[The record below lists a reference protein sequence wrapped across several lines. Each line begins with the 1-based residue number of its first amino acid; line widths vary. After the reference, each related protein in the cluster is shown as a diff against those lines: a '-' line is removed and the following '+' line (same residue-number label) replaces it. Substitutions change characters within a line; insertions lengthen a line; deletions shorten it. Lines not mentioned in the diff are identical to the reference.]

1 VVTSI
6 LETAV
11 SNAGLDAGVGR
22 EIQRPCSIEKCPPE
36 KDKERYRKCYR
47 LTRKILRMM
56 IGSQLAN
63 QEIRTELLATVTAWL
78 EGKEIE
84 SVNLWDTDDN
94 CLYST
99 SSPYETA
106 HYCWVFSRE
115 NSAFN
120 LPEFIYP
127 WEVENPQIFVS

>member
-1 VVTSI
+1 M
-6 LETAV
+6 LPF
-11 SNAGLDAGVGR
+11 D
-22 EIQRPCSIEKCPPE
+22 PE
-36 KDKERYRKCYR
+36 
-47 LTRKILRMM
+47 ILRMM

-106 HYCWVFSRE
+106 QLLLGILAGEFGVQFT
-115 NSAFN
+115 
-120 LPEFIYP
+120 EFIYP